1 MRDTSIRARV
11 MIDAGGRMEKTYEQ
25 KLKTRVERECFGL
38 CLKLVTPGFT
48 GIPDRLI
55 LLPIGRVV
63 FVETKDTGKKE
74 RKRQD
79 YVHGLLRKF
88 GFTVFSTVNSMERV
102 NEVVV
107 HCKLLLE
114 SVGFRREVHPS

>member
-1 MRDTSIRARV
+1 
-11 MIDAGGRMEKTYEQ
+11 MEKTFER
-25 KLKTRVERECFGL
+25 KLKSRIEKECAGL

-48 GIPDRLI
+48 GIPDRMI
-55 LLPIGRVV
+55 LLRGGFVV

-79 YVHGLLRKF
+79 FVHGLLRSF
-88 GFTVFSTVNSMERV
+88 GFTVFSTVNTMERV

-107 HCKLLLE
+107 HCKALLE
-114 SVGFRREVHPS
+114 SVGFQHEVHSPSVSGILHQTGD